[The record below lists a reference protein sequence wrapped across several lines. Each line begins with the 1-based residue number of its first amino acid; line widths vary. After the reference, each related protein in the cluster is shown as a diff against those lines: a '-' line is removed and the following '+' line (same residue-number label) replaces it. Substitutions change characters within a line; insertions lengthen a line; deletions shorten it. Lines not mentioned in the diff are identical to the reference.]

1 MRQSLLLALAIL
13 VAPALAYA
21 FSVAVKDKSAAA
33 DGRVFEMR
41 TYIAN
46 EGKNDAMH
54 KRFRDHTVT
63 LFKKHGMESVGY
75 WIPEEEKDGAGSTL
89 VYILAHKSRDE
100 AKKSWAAF
108 GSDPEWQKV
117 RDASEVDGKLVKT
130 VISVYLDPTDYSA
143 IK

>member
-46 EGKNDAMH
+46 DGKNDAMH

-75 WIPEEEKDGAGSTL
+75 WVPEEDKDGAGSTL
-89 VYILAHKSRDE
+89 IYILAHKSRDE

-117 RDASEVDGKLVKT
+117 RDASEKDGKLVKT

-143 IK
+143 VK